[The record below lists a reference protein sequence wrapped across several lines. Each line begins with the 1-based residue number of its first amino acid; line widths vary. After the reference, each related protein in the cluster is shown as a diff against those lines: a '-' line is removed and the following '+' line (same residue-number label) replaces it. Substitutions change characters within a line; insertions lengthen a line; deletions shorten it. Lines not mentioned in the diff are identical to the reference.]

1 MFTNMKRTAKFL
13 TVLLSLS
20 LISALVIGYIS
31 LTLTAGG
38 DEENPVIAAKTLKGL
53 ITLTA
58 AMAIVCIVIISL
70 FLVNRLTRS
79 LHLFTSAI
87 LAGTEG
93 KLHEAIEGKSP
104 DPITQSFRK
113 MCAVVRD
120 QIFALQTRNQELEQQ
135 IQKRTIEV
143 ETLRRRISQLTN
155 AADQLR
161 NTSEGMTRISTQMAA
176 GAEQASQQ
184 IEIVSSNSQQI
195 SQRVRDLSTATEE
208 VAANI
213 REISHTVEHVT
224 AIVKKAVDTVNTA
237 NSAITSLSSHS
248 QDIGNIIKIIT
259 NVAQQTNL
267 LALNAAI
274 EAARAGDLGRGFT
287 VVANEVKELARETS
301 ISAEG
306 ITRKIENVRSGSQE
320 AARAIN
326 EVTKIIDQVADLSNA
341 ISAAV
346 LQQSATTNE
355 ISLAIVDAAQRS
367 DHIARA
373 ITDVAASAKDSSE
386 QAVSVQDEAQK
397 LSSLAEQLRQLVG
410 ELFTLMPKGREV
422 KLVQEL
428 ELKPKT
434 GKLRFAII
442 TPSTAT
448 DFWRPVDKG
457 MQDAAELLN
466 VNVTHQGPTDFNVA
480 AVVNAAQSVL
490 QEGIHGVAIFVPTVG
505 SMDKVF
511 RQYQEAGVPIM
522 VINTGLE
529 AAERFELGFD
539 GHDNYLIGRA
549 WGSKILEALGK
560 NPEGKHICFLSEAPQ
575 QSSLEHRM
583 KGAQEVLD
591 PAKVCYGV
599 LDTGTDR
606 VQAYRIVEEYY
617 RAHPDC
623 VGFFSTDTIGTPV
636 AGEFVR
642 KNGLQHKVLVGG
654 FDLTPEVI
662 EGILKGYI
670 AFTIDQ
676 YPYLQ
681 GFQAVLQLFFAATLG
696 FRPFVHKQVPAFV
709 TRDNAAQI
717 QELSALGYR

>member
-1 MFTNMKRTAKFL
+1 MKRTTKFL
-13 TVLLSLS
+13 AVLLSLIFIPS
-20 LISALVIGYIS
+20 LLIGYIS
-31 LTLTAGG
+31 LTLITEGG
-38 DEENPVIAAKTLKGL
+38 GEKAVMAAKTLKGL
-53 ITLTA
+53 ISLA
-58 AMAIVCIVIISL
+58 AVMTILGIVMISL
-70 FLVNRLTRS
+70 FLVSRLTKS
-79 LHLFTSAI
+79 LNLFTSAI
-87 LAGTEG
+87 AAVTEG
-93 KLHEAIEGKSP
+93 EFHEDIEGKNG
-104 DPITQSFRK
+104 DPVTQCFVNMRD
-113 MCAVVRD
+113 VVRD
-120 QIFALQTRNQELEQQ
+120 KIAALHTHNQELEQQ
-135 IQKRTIEV
+135 IEERTIEV
-143 ETLRRRISQLTN
+143 ETLRRRMSQLTN

-161 NTSEGMTRISTQMAA
+161 NTSEDMTRISTQMAA
-176 GAEQASQQ
+176 GSEQTSQQ
-184 IEIVSSNSQQI
+184 VSIVSSNSQQI
-195 SQRVRDLSTATEE
+195 SQRVNDLSTATEE

-224 AIVKKAVDTVNTA
+224 EIVKKAVDTAKTANTA
-237 NSAITSLSSHS
+237 IISLTSHS
-248 QDIGNIIKIIT
+248 QDIGNIIKIIA

-267 LALNAAI
+267 LALNATI

-287 VVANEVKELARETS
+287 VVASEVKELARETAL
-301 ISAEG
+301 SAEG
-306 ITRKIENVRSGSQE
+306 ITKKIQSIQSGSQE
-320 AARAIN
+320 VARTIT
-326 EVTKIIDQVADLSNA
+326 EVTQIIDQVAELSNS
-341 ISAAV
+341 ISAAI

-355 ISLAIVDAAQRS
+355 ISLAITDTAQRS

-373 ITDVAASAKDSSE
+373 ITEVATSAKDSSV
-386 QAVSVQDEAQK
+386 QAINVQDEAQE
-397 LSSLAEQLRQLVG
+397 LSSLAEHLRQLVG
-410 ELFTLMPKGREV
+410 ELFTLMPKGGEV

-428 ELKPKT
+428 KLKPKT

-466 VNVTHQGPTDFNVA
+466 VNVTHQGPQDFNVA
-480 AVVNAAQSVL
+480 AVVSAVQSVL
-490 QEGIHGVAIFVPTVG
+490 QEGIDGVAVFVPTSG
-505 SMDKVF
+505 SMDNIF
-511 RQYQEAGVPIM
+511 RQYQKAGIPIM

-529 AAERFELGFD
+529 DAERFGLGFD

-549 WGSKILEALGK
+549 WGQKILESLGK

-583 KGAQEVLD
+583 KGAQEMLE
-591 PAKVCYGV
+591 PAKVRYDI

-606 VQAYRIVEEYY
+606 IQAYRLVEDYY
-617 RAHPDC
+617 RTHPDC
-623 VGFFSTDTIGTPV
+623 AGLFSTDTIGTPV

-642 KNGLQHKVLVGG
+642 KNGLQHKVIVGG

-670 AFTIDQ
+670 VFAIDQ

-681 GFQAVLQLFFAATLG
+681 GFQTVLQLFFAATLG
-696 FRPFVHKQVPAFV
+696 FRPFVHKQIPAFI